1 MANLFDTANF
11 PTTEPRVLV
20 EGDRITWKRSDLGSD
35 YSPALYTLKYSARL
49 ENTTTD
55 TKIDITASAS
65 GNDFVIT
72 VPAATSGQWAIGRYH
87 WQAYIERNSDNERIT
102 VDSGQFEVKANR
114 ATEAGDPRGHVKKVL
129 DAIEAVIENRATKGQ
144 ESYAIA
150 GRSLARTPIADL
162 LLLRDKYSREFD
174 SMAKAARIA
183 KGMAAGNVLH
193 VRLS

>member
-11 PTTEPRVLV
+11 PTTEPSVLV

-65 GNDFVIT
+65 GNDFVVV
-72 VPAATSGQWAIGRYH
+72 VPAATSGVWIIGRYH

-102 VDSGQFEVKANR
+102 VDSGQFDVKANR
-114 ATEAGDPRGHVKKVL
+114 ATETGDPRGHVKKVL
-129 DAIEAVIENRATKGQ
+129 DAIEAVIESRATKGQ
-144 ESYAIA
+144 ESYSIA

-162 LLLRDKYSREFD
+162 LLLRDRYKRDYDR
-174 SMAKAARIA
+174 MTKAGLMA
-183 KGMAAGNVLH
+183 KGMSVGNRLH